1 MFDVAMFYVNRVRSE
16 NKGDNNHA
24 EWAKSWCDV
33 FSALQGY
40 IKQWHTT
47 GLSWNSAPV
56 CFIYFLLIRNLN
68 FRVQNLLVLL
78 KKVVEVQSVVLH
90 LLHHRHLLVKV

>member
-1 MFDVAMFYVNRVRSE
+1 MFDVAMFYVNRVRAE

-33 FSALQGY
+33 FVALQGY

-56 CFIYFLLIRNLN
+56 C
-68 FRVQNLLVLL
+68 
-78 KKVVEVQSVVLH
+78 
-90 LLHHRHLLVKV
+90 

>member
-1 MFDVAMFYVNRVRSE
+1 MFDAAMFYINRVRTE

-33 FSALQGY
+33 LSALQGY

-47 GLSWNSAPV
+47 GLAWNSVPV
-56 CFIYFLLIRNLN
+56 CLI
-68 FRVQNLLVLL
+68 
-78 KKVVEVQSVVLH
+78 
-90 LLHHRHLLVKV
+90 